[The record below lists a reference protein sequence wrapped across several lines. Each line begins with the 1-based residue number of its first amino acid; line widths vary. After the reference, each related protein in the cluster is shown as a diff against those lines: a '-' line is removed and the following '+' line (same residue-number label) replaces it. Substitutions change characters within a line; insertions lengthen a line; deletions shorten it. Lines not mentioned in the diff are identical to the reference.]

1 MNFPDNLF
9 TPTYKLP
16 LFLTNPLSDN
26 IRYLTNRAP
35 DGARHLPIGKGG
47 AIPLLGK
54 EGFGCESFGKLRTVS
69 KIELLA
75 ESG

>member
-9 TPTYKLP
+9 TLTYKLP

-35 DGARHLPIGKGG
+35 DGARHLPLGKG
-47 AIPLLGK
+47 
-54 EGFGCESFGKLRTVS
+54 ESHVS
-69 KIELLA
+69 TLSKTP
-75 ESG
+75 SQTPYSN